1 MKTKSLNLPSS
12 AKSPDFVALKK
23 CITMKTIKKVN
34 VDSNFGNCMQRV
46 THLNKKS
53 RKPLVSFMI
62 IILSSFLSCTSGSKN
77 KDTMDS
83 QALEK
88 KLIAIG
94 YSKLFLSDAKL
105 LDSIWHDGRQQQH
118 LLHIIS
124 TKESALDAKFLAC
137 EVLDYFKVKRIK
149 ENRKVLAASY
159 VYALEQTSVEKNSKL
174 GLTANPWGFLYELDD
189 SGYLGKKVISYGTL
203 ALPYLKK
210 LLNNNETVLYE
221 GSKEAILGNSYQYR
235 IKDFAAFYC
244 SKITNKPI
252 QFYKDTKDR
261 DAEIERFK
269 KEIK

>member
-1 MKTKSLNLPSS
+1 
-12 AKSPDFVALKK
+12 
-23 CITMKTIKKVN
+23 MKTIKKVN
-34 VDSNFGNCMQRV
+34 VDSNFGNGIQRIP
-46 THLNKKS
+46 HSNKRRMKL
-53 RKPLVSFMI
+53 LVSFMSI
-62 IILSSFLSCTSGSKN
+62 ISSSFLSCTSGSKN
-77 KDTMDS
+77 KNIMDS

-88 KLIAIG
+88 KLIATG
-94 YSKLFLSDAKL
+94 YSKLFLSDTKL

-118 LLHIIS
+118 LLHIIN
-124 TKESALDAKFLAC
+124 TKESSTLEAKFLAC

-149 ENRKVLAASY
+149 ENRKVLAESY

-174 GLTANPWGFLYELDD
+174 GLTANQWGFLYELDD
-189 SGYLGKKVISYGTL
+189 TGYLGKKVISFGTL

-221 GSKEAILGNSYQYR
+221 GSKEATLGNSYQYR

-261 DAEIERFK
+261 DTEIERFK